1 MIIPIFTETS
11 RLHFL
16 ARKKIL
22 LKGNTHQKQGYSAH
36 GMMMGRV
43 SDATTYESYQLHLCL
58 VTMRS

>member
-1 MIIPIFTETS
+1 MFTETS

-22 LKGNTHQKQGYSAH
+22 LKGNTQQKQGYSAH
-36 GMMMGRV
+36 GMITGRV
-43 SDATTYESYQLHLCL
+43 SDATYESYQLHLCL